1 MENRPD
7 LVMVNGTANL
17 DGAQLMSYVQRVE
30 KLNEDAAAIAA
41 DIKEIFNEAKS
52 AGFDKKYIREIIKLR
67 KLDPDELDEAD
78 ELMQM
83 YRRAAGL

>member
-17 DGAQLMSYVQRVE
+17 DGAQLMSYVRRIE

-41 DIKEIFNEAKS
+41 DIKEIFNTAKS
-52 AGFDKKYIREIIKLR
+52 VGFDKKYIREIIKLR

-78 ELMQM
+78 NLMQM

>member
-7 LVMVNGTANL
+7 LVMVNGKANL
-17 DGAQLMSYVQRVE
+17 DGAQLMSYVQRIE

-52 AGFDKKYIREIIKLR
+52 VGFDKKYIREIIKLR

>member
-7 LVMVNGTANL
+7 LIMVNGRANL
-17 DGAQLMSYVQRVE
+17 DGAQLMSYVQRIE